1 MITATG
7 PRVPGI
13 GPIPCDVMIVGE
25 GPGEQEAE
33 GFWRGSQF
41 VREPFVGASGAEQDR
56 FLMMN
61 GLHRHRCY
69 ITNLIKNW
77 IPGNGNPTTDDV
89 SAAESEL
96 RDEIATC
103 RPRFI
108 LAVGAFSTRW
118 FLGSVDMESVHGHAY
133 QSERA
138 PGSTVIPCFHPA
150 FGLRDP
156 DAKTLVWWDYSQAAR
171 YVRGELDAVP
181 IRDEYPDPDY
191 FEPTLEEF
199 YTYLSHE
206 PAAPLA
212 VDVEGSIEY
221 RDQWWGFSISKFP
234 GTGLVVRRA
243 NPDFDAYVATL
254 NWHLEAA
261 APIVVYHNFL
271 GIDADILRRM
281 GVSHHCVRGRVFDTM
296 LAAFFLRVKPQGLK
310 ALARRHCGMEMRT
323 YEEVIGDAA
332 TEKEISYLVRVAE
345 GAWEKPE
352 PRLVYENDGTVRV
365 YKPQPLATRAEKI
378 LADWGQ
384 DQAGVDL
391 TARWR
396 QIDSVLRRSATDTLG
411 PWPWATLDDV
421 SLDSAVRY
429 SGRDP
434 DATIRVF
441 YQLAPE
447 TQRRG
452 LTERLLL
459 DQRLLPVFDEMQS
472 TGFIASRA
480 HFEKLSADMWD
491 DMMRIGA
498 QISHRFNDDKPF
510 NPGSADQVARLA
522 DSRGLKGAKRS
533 KKTHKISTSK
543 KSMEHLR
550 GVDEAMNLIF
560 SWRERQ
566 KIKTSFADPILER
579 LPTDLPYGRVTCNIR
594 ITRTNSDRISATD
607 PNLTAIPVDKGQED
621 DPYARIRAGFGAPE
635 GMKLGGADLS
645 QIEMRVIAD
654 ESRDPFMCALFHE
667 ERDIHAE
674 TAVKIFHLDPTR
686 TWDNNKG
693 EFVYPS
699 VHKSRPR
706 NPTKRAGFGV
716 GTGIQGPGLLDQLRQ
731 MGCEGWTVAKF
742 PDKTTDCVSD
752 WCPGGII
759 HEWFKV
765 FPGVKGFFERCK
777 ARTFRDGFIA
787 EKGGFPRYLP
797 GIWSRDE
804 YTAAEAGRQS
814 HSHVIQGTAQWM
826 LRVAM
831 DYIAPQIEK
840 LRDDSG
846 LFVRWVLQI
855 HDEIIFCFHPD
866 LEEEVQRIALDGL
879 VNHTPQL
886 SVPIK
891 ASWSTGLTW
900 DKLK

>member
-13 GPIPCDVMIVGE
+13 GPTPCDVMIVGE

-33 GFWRGSQF
+33 GFWRGSTF
-41 VREPFVGASGAEQDR
+41 VREPFVGASGAAQDR

-77 IPGNGNPTTDDV
+77 IPGNGNPTADDIA
-89 SAAESEL
+89 AAEPEL
-96 RDEIATC
+96 LDEIGQC
-103 RPRFI
+103 NPRFI
-108 LAVGAFSTRW
+108 LAVGAYSTRW
-118 FLGSVDMESVHGHAY
+118 FLGDVDMESVHGHAY
-133 QSERA
+133 TSPRC
-138 PGSTVIPCFHPA
+138 PGRSIIPCFHPA

-156 DAKTLVWWDYSQAAR
+156 DANVLVWWDYQQAAR
-171 YVRGELDAVP
+171 YVRGELSAVP
-181 IRDEYPDPDY
+181 IRDEYPEPAYYEPDLEQFLTY
-191 FEPTLEEF
+191 LECEPTV
-199 YTYLSHE
+199 
-206 PAAPLA
+206 PLA

-221 RDQWWGFSISKFP
+221 RDQWWGFSVSKFP
-234 GTGLVVRRA
+234 GTGLVVRRS
-243 NPDFDAYVATL
+243 NPDFDSFVGII
-254 NWHLEAA
+254 NWHFAA
-261 APIVVYHNFL
+261 NSPIVVYHNLL

-281 GVSHHCVRGRVFDTM
+281 GVVGHTRRGLVYDTM
-296 LAAFFLRVKPQGLK
+296 LAAFFLRVEPQGLK

-332 TEKEISYLVRVAE
+332 TAKEIGYLICVAR
-345 GAWEKPE
+345 GDWPRPE

-365 YKPQPLATRAEKI
+365 YKPQALATRAEKI
-378 LADWGQ
+378 LTDWGQ
-384 DQAGVDL
+384 DPASVNL
-391 TARWR
+391 THRWR
-396 QIDSVLRRSATDTLG
+396 AVDEVLRGQATDALG
-411 PWPWATLDDV
+411 PWPWATLDDID
-421 SLDSAVRY
+421 LDSATRY

-447 TQRRG
+447 IHSKG
-452 LTERLLL
+452 LTDRLQL
-459 DQRLLPVFDEMQS
+459 DQRLLPIFDEMQS

-498 QISHRFNDDKPF
+498 QIAHRFNGDRPF
-510 NPGSADQVARLA
+510 NPGSADQVAKLA
-522 DSRGLKGAKRS
+522 ESRGLKGAKRS
-533 KKTHKISTSK
+533 KKTHKISTAK

-550 GVDEAMNLIF
+550 GIDEAMNLIF

-566 KIKTSFADPILER
+566 KIRTSFADPTLER
-579 LPTDLPYGRVTCNIR
+579 IPAESPYGRVTCSIR
-594 ITRTNSDRISATD
+594 TTRTNSDRISAQD
-607 PNLTAIPVDKGQED
+607 PNLTAIPVDKGQTD
-621 DPYARIRAGFGAPE
+621 DPYARIRAGFGAPP
-635 GMKLGGADLS
+635 GMRLGGADLS

-654 ESRDPFMCALFHE
+654 ESQDPFMMALFHE

-674 TAVKIFHLDPTR
+674 TAIKIFHLEPIR
-686 TWDNNKG
+686 TWDEQGG
-693 EFVYPS
+693 EFKYPS
-699 VHKSRPR
+699 VHKSRHR

-731 MGCEGWTVAKF
+731 MGCEGWSVSKF

-759 HEWFKV
+759 HEWFRV

-777 ARTFRDGFIA
+777 ARAARDGFIA
-787 EKGGFPRYLP
+787 ERGGFPRYLP
-797 GIWSRDE
+797 SIWSRDE

-831 DYIAPQIEK
+831 DWIAPEIEK
-840 LRDDSG
+840 LRADSG
-846 LFVRWVLQI
+846 LYCAWVLQI
-855 HDEIIFCFHPD
+855 HDEIIFCFHPN
-866 LEEEVQRIALDGL
+866 LEEEVRRIALDGL
-879 VNHTPQL
+879 VNHSPQL

-891 ASWSTGLTW
+891 ASWSTGETW